1 MAYEI
6 SGMGHR
12 HEPKESDNRFRTT
25 RPCQSYEGPMVL
37 RAVSLSLGIVGPSG
51 RQADKNTLQD
61 V

>member
-1 MAYEI
+1 MAWDTD
-6 SGMGHR
+6 MNL
-12 HEPKESDNRFRTT
+12 KESGNRLRTT

-51 RQADKNTLQD
+51 HQADKNTLQD